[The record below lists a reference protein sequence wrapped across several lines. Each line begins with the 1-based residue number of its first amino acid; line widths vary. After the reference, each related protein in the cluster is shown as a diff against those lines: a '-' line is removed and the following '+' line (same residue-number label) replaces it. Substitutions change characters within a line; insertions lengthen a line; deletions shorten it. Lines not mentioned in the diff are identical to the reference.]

1 MFDGRNSG
9 LSSAHSRDTISPCP
23 SLASG
28 RNNRPRW
35 IHVSPEGLLK
45 QRAHLRLARGP
56 TRAGFAEK
64 QPWPDRLANRPYRR
78 SIQCKDR
85 LTPYPDARSS
95 VDRAEVTEVI
105 SPLPWLTWQENSVA
119 CPAPTAVPL
128 ARVRL
133 TAAKSS
139 LGRHRKL
146 RLARSQG
153 SDSTL
158 TSEDGLCLARPP
170 GSDSTST
177 SEDGLRL
184 AQPQGSDSTS
194 TSEDSLRLARPQ
206 GLDSASTSEDG
217 LCLARPQGLDSAST
231 SEESPPHPTSVL
243 DRPRRRGVHHYPNPS

>member
-78 SIQCKDR
+78 SIQCKNR
-85 LTPYPDARSS
+85 PTPYPDARSS
-95 VDRAEVTEVI
+95 VDRAEVTAVT
-105 SPLPWLTWQENSVA
+105 SPLHWLTWQENSA
-119 CPAPTAVPL
+119 AWLAPTAVPL
-128 ARVRL
+128 ARVRP

-139 LGRHRKL
+139 IGRHRKL
-146 RLARSQG
+146 RLARPQG
-153 SDSTL
+153 SDST
-158 TSEDGLCLARPP
+158 SA
-170 GSDSTST
+170 SD
-177 SEDGLRL
+177 DGLRL
-184 AQPQGSDSTS
+184 ARPQGSDSTS
-194 TSEDSLRLARPQ
+194 TSDDGLRPARPQ
-206 GLDSASTSEDG
+206 GS
-217 LCLARPQGLDSAST
+217 DSAST
-231 SEESPPHPTSVL
+231 SEESPPRPTSGS
-243 DRPRRRGVHHYPNPS
+243 DRPRRRGVHHYPTPS